1 MKKYILTLI
10 LLIVATAAQAHSW
23 RGHRYHRH
31 HHHHHYGYVAAFHHG
46 YMAYQYH
53 AHPHYFSMMYVARPR
68 PAVRVV
74 YDYGY
79 SEYEDSD
86 FSSSYEEIPCDEAYE
101 QTAPANEANER
112 PNGRTSAPATKPSA
126 PAASTNRP
134 SAYLDSNFSYDPFDS
149 DNKPAKNDPYAE
161 EYLQLVADNEN
172 LEEYLAEATDWVN
185 EAYDYF
191 LRLATAYSKTPN
203 LTDVQKRRYKEAREI
218 MPKAGKHV
226 HKKIVHSGRSWKR
239 LSTEEKI
246 AQLKAD
252 SKKLHAEEEELNVLV
267 DKYEVLYLKLVNDF
281 FDNPYTKQDFE
292 EAKKRLDRVIFN
304 EAKSNFQALIENY
317 LTWLYEIGS
326 ICQDAEEDF
335 KANHRAWSNPYTS
348 HADTFIKKLDNCQ
361 YSRRA
366 DKDWSVPYFDDL
378 IKLAKA
384 RMAKYKNAQT
394 APLNFDDILPSELPK
409 KEPKTIKKTTKP
421 TSKNSSL
428 ETRNGKVTGVYVH

>member
-46 YMAYQYH
+46 YMAYQYY
-53 AHPHYFSMMYVARPR
+53 AHPHHVSMMYVARPR
-68 PAVRVV
+68 PAMRVV

-79 SEYEDSD
+79 NEYENSD
-86 FSSSYEEIPCDEAYE
+86 FNSSYEEIPYDEAYE
-101 QTAPANEANER
+101 QSAPANEANER
-112 PNGRTSAPATKPSA
+112 PNGRTSA

-134 SAYLDSNFSYDPFDS
+134 SAYLDSNFSYDPFAPDK
-149 DNKPAKNDPYAE
+149 KPGKYDPYEA
-161 EYLQLVADNEN
+161 EYLQLVADNAN
-172 LEEYLAEATDWVN
+172 LEEYLEEATDWVN

-191 LRLATAYSKTPN
+191 LRLVKVYSKTPN
-203 LTDVQKRRYKEAREI
+203 LTDVQKRRFKEAKEI
-218 MPKAGKHV
+218 MPKTGKHE
-226 HKKIVHSGRSWKR
+226 HQKIVHRGNAWKR
-239 LSTEEKI
+239 LSTEKKI
-246 AQLKAD
+246 VQLKAD
-252 SKKLHAEEEELNVLV
+252 SQTLHAEEEELNALV

-281 FDNPYTKQDFE
+281 LKEAYTEKGLKNANE
-292 EAKKRLDRVIFN
+292 LLARVIFN
-304 EAKSNFQALIENY
+304 KDRVGFQNLLENY
-317 LTWLYEIGS
+317 LVWLYEIGS
-326 ICQDAEEDF
+326 ICQEAEEDYAA
-335 KANHRAWSNPYTS
+335 KPRPWINPQGS
-348 HADTFIKKLDNCQ
+348 QADTFMKKLDNCQ

-384 RMAKYKNAQT
+384 RMAKYKTKQT

>member
-53 AHPHYFSMMYVARPR
+53 AHPHYVSMMYVARPR

-112 PNGRTSAPATKPSA
+112 PNGRTSAPAAKPSV
-126 PAASTNRP
+126 PAASTNSP
-134 SAYLDSNFSYDPFDS
+134 SKYLDSNFSYDPYAPDR
-149 DNKPAKNDPYAE
+149 KPAQYDPYEA
-161 EYLQLVADNEN
+161 EYLQLVADNAN
-172 LEEYLAEATDWVN
+172 LEEYLEEATDWLK

-191 LRLATAYSKTPN
+191 SRLTTAYSRTPN
-203 LTDVQKRRYKEAREI
+203 LTDVQMKRYKEAKEI
-218 MPKAGKHV
+218 VAQTGKRKHT
-226 HKKIVHSGRSWKR
+226 KIVHKGNAWKK

-246 AQLKAD
+246 VQLKAD
-252 SKKLHAEEEELNVLV
+252 SKKLHAEEEELNALV
-267 DKYEVLYLKLVNDF
+267 DKCEVLYLKLVNDF
-281 FDNPYTKQDFE
+281 LKEAYTEKGLKNANE
-292 EAKKRLDRVIFN
+292 LLARVIFN
-304 EAKSNFQALIENY
+304 EDRVGFHYLMENY
-317 LTWLYEIGS
+317 LVWLYDIGS
-326 ICQDAEEDF
+326 ICQEAEEDYA
-335 KANHRAWSNPYTS
+335 ANPRTWTNPNTS
-348 HADTFIKKLDNCQ
+348 SADTFMKKLDNCQ
-361 YSRRA
+361 YCRRA

-384 RMAKYKNAQT
+384 RMAKYKTKQT
-394 APLNFDDILPSELPK
+394 APLNFDDILPPELPK
-409 KEPKTIKKTTKP
+409 KKKAQKVPTKP
-421 TSKNSSL
+421 ASKNSSL
-428 ETRNGKVTGVYVH
+428 ETTNGKLTGVRVH